1 MSKSS
6 QTSQIRQLS
15 SLVTDKFLYLVIIVL
30 GVLGCAYSFKLVND
44 SNPYKKH
51 QMILSK
57 KDLSQDAIMKYNF
70 TKPLNINGE
79 MIVGQSLTME
89 VDSYLQTEPLFIN
102 TGNGQ
107 IERLIGEK
115 QIEVHYD
122 LPGEYGVEL
131 FTVQDKQ
138 KVVLSTQQI
147 HIKSDFSKLSA
158 VSK

>member
-1 MSKSS
+1 MSKSTQPS
-6 QTSQIRQLS
+6 QFKQLS
-15 SLVTDKFLYLVIIVL
+15 ALVTDKFLYLVIIIV
-30 GVLGCAYSFKLVND
+30 GVLGCAYSFKLIND
-44 SNPYKKH
+44 THPYKKH

-70 TKPLNINGE
+70 TKPLSINGQ
-79 MIVGQSLTME
+79 MVVGNNLTMA

-115 QIEVHYD
+115 RIEVHYD

-131 FTVQDKQ
+131 FTVQDKE

-147 HIKSDFSKLSA
+147 HIKSDYTKLSSA
-158 VSK
+158 TK

>member
-6 QTSQIRQLS
+6 RDSHVKQLS
-15 SLVTDKFLYLVIIVL
+15 TLVTDKFLYLVIIVL
-30 GVLGCAYSFKLVND
+30 GVLGCVYSFKLVND

-57 KDLSQDAIMKYNF
+57 KDLSQDEIMKYNF
-70 TKPLNINGE
+70 TKPLNINGN
-79 MIVGQSLTME
+79 MIVGQEVTME
-89 VDSYLQTEPLFIN
+89 VDSYLQTEPLYIN
-102 TGNGQ
+102 TGDGQ
-107 IERLIGEK
+107 IERLTREK
-115 QIEVHYD
+115 LIQVHYD

-147 HIKSDFSKLSA
+147 LIKSDFSKLTA
-158 VSK
+158 ASK